1 VAALTVVE
9 TYIRERLCFIRQ
21 HQEDIEIIANQVGIV
36 CSNVSKAIK
45 QDDARVILAVSEI
58 KQMIETV
65 ETQQKQFSEV
75 SNEQLIPDASIP
87 ITFTKDN
94 RVHIGQK
101 IEMRVVT
108 LGLDSS
114 GKTSILF
121 KLKQNEFVQTIP
133 TIGFNVETLEYKNI
147 KFTVWDVGGQPKLR
161 PLWKH
166 YYLNTQAVVFVID
179 SSNRERLDEAQGE
192 LIKLITE
199 KELKDACLLILL
211 NKQDLEGCLTL
222 EEITDK
228 FSLYKLCCGR
238 SWHIQ
243 ACDAPDGTG
252 LTDGLDWLSRQL
264 VASGV
269 HDLG

>member
-1 VAALTVVE
+1 MAALTVVE

-21 HQEDIEIIANQVGIV
+21 HEEDIEMIASQVSMV
-36 CSNVSKAIK
+36 CAHISKAVK
-45 QDDARVILAVSEI
+45 QDDARVILAAAEI
-58 KQMIETV
+58 HQMMETV
-65 ETQQKQFSEV
+65 ETQQKQFSEI
-75 SNEQLIPDASIP
+75 SNQQVIPDASIP

-108 LGLDSS
+108 LGLDGA

-121 KLKQNEFVQTIP
+121 KLKQDEFVPTIP

-179 SSNRERLDEAQGE
+179 SSNRDRLDEVHKE
-192 LIKLITE
+192 LGKLITE
-199 KELKDACLLILL
+199 KELKDCSILILL
-211 NKQDLEGCLTL
+211 NKQVRIVKDTCIAG
-222 EEITDK
+222 
-228 FSLYKLCCGR
+228 
-238 SWHIQ
+238 
-243 ACDAPDGTG
+243 
-252 LTDGLDWLSRQL
+252 
-264 VASGV
+264 
-269 HDLG
+269 

>member
-1 VAALTVVE
+1 MAALTVVD

-21 HQEDIEIIANQVGIV
+21 HEEDIEMISNQVGLV
-36 CSNVSKAIK
+36 CAHISKAIK
-45 QDDARVILAVSEI
+45 QDDARVICAAAEMR
-58 KQMIETV
+58 QMMETV
-65 ETQQKQFSEV
+65 ETQQKQFAEIN
-75 SNEQLIPDASIP
+75 NETLIPDASIP

-94 RVHIGQK
+94 RVHIGPK

-108 LGLDSS
+108 LGLDGS

-133 TIGFNVETLEYKNI
+133 TIGFNVESLEYKNV

-179 SSNRERLDEAQGE
+179 SSNQERLDEAQNE
-192 LIKLITE
+192 LVKLIAE
-199 KELKDACLLILL
+199 KELKDAFILILL
-211 NKQDLEGCLTL
+211 NKQDLDNCITI

-243 ACDAPDGTG
+243 ACDAREGTG
-252 LTDGLDWLSRQL
+252 LTNGLDWLSRQL